1 MTKKPTLIAGEPL
14 PLLRQGIRSIEVK
27 RRGDHTFHVG
37 WPTDSEPGAAWLR
50 AIERC
55 AADFITT
62 DRQDPI
68 EIRRRQALL
77 LIAKVMAIVSDRD
90 V

>member
-1 MTKKPTLIAGEPL
+1 MTRKPTLIAGEPL
-14 PLLRQGIRSIEVK
+14 PLLRRAIRSLEVK
-27 RRGDHTFHVG
+27 RRGDDTFHIS
-37 WPTDSEPGAAWLR
+37 WRTDSESGAAWLR

-55 AADFITT
+55 AADFITA

-68 EIRRRQALL
+68 EIRRKEALL
-77 LIAKVMAIVSDRD
+77 LIAKVMAIVNDGD